1 MSKKPVTFILST
13 EEINTYGVKLSTA
26 GAKTEQFQKN
36 PVMLYMHDEC
46 KVIGRWV
53 NLRVEGVN
61 LVADAEFDLQDEE
74 AAKIAG
80 KVERGFLKAA
90 SVSAR
95 PLLWHVEED
104 VNREVIVFD
113 EWELREASIASI
125 PSNRGS
131 LVKLVDANNV
141 EIKLGEGIKLSDV
154 FPLPLKFKKEMD
166 LKEIAK
172 ALNLTDTA
180 SEADILE
187 AIGKKKQA
195 ETELVELKAKQVA
208 DKKAEAIRLTDA
220 AIADGRLSADKK
232 EQFLRLADTD
242 FEVFQ
247 TTIKMLEKPISLT
260 DTLRTHQQSVQAP
273 KGRET
278 WSFSD
283 WQQKD
288 GDGLY
293 HMAKNNFDAYSKLF
307 KDEFGVEPI
316 KNIA

>member
-1 MSKKPVTFILST
+1 MSKKPITFILST
-13 EEINTYGVKLSTA
+13 EELNTYRIKLLTA

-53 NLRVEGVN
+53 NLRVEDGN
-61 LVADAEFDLQDEE
+61 WVADAEFDLQDEE

-95 PLLWHVEED
+95 PLSWHSEGDAGEEI
-104 VNREVIVFD
+104 VVFD

-131 LVKLVDANNV
+131 LIKLIDANGV
-141 EIKLGEGIKLSDV
+141 EIKLGEGVKLSDA
-154 FPLPLKFKKEMD
+154 FPLPLKAKKSMD
-166 LKEIAK
+166 FKEIAK
-172 ALNLTDTA
+172 ALNLSDSA
-180 SEADILE
+180 SEAEVLE
-187 AIGKKKQA
+187 AIGKKKKA
-195 ETELVELKAKQVA
+195 ETELAELKAKHVSER
-208 DKKAEAIRLTDA
+208 KAEAIKLTDA
-220 AIADGRLSADKK
+220 AVTDGRLGADKK
-232 EQFLRLADTD
+232 ENFLKLADTD
-242 FEVFQ
+242 FDLFKS
-247 TTIKMLEKPISLT
+247 TLESLPKPLSLT
-260 DTLRTHQQSVQAP
+260 DTLRTHQHNVQAP

-307 KDEFGVEPI
+307 KEEHGVEPS
-316 KNIA
+316 KDIA